1 MSTQPGKKKG
11 GVGGGYCLMKNDRK
25 VAFNGRIYNAA
36 LLPKISKARSKR
48 VPRWSADIFE

>member
-1 MSTQPGKKKG
+1 VSTQPGKKKG

-48 VPRWSADIFE
+48 VPR